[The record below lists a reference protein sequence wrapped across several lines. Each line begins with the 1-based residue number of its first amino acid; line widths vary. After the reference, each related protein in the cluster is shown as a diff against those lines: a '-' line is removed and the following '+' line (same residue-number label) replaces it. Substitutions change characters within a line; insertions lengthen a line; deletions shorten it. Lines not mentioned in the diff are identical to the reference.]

1 MPIVI
6 SWAGLSTRNA
16 LAIAVIPAGV
26 NCLFSLLGML
36 IIDKCGRRRLMLG
49 SLLGCVIGLAI
60 IGGSF
65 TFSAA
70 DPVRVLERPVP
81 EDLPGVT
88 ACNASETLQ
97 TCADCL
103 AQKCG
108 FCHPSRPFWSRQADG
123 FCLTPDS
130 EKGCLDE
137 VSRSFEETE
146 TMDFDVDTCRSNYG
160 LSSLLGLAVFLA
172 TFAPGMA
179 HVPWAVNAEIYPEEM
194 RGLGAAA
201 ATTMN
206 WVANLIVTQNF
217 LTLVNGIGAANTFY
231 LFGFFA
237 IAGIVT
243 YSIML
248 PETGGLT
255 LDEVQEVFKARVA
268 RQGGEPLRYTRK
280 R

>member
-1 MPIVI
+1 MCTERSQINTVLYYMPIVI
-6 SWAGLSTRNA
+6 SWAGLSARNA
-16 LAIAVIPAGV
+16 LAIAVIPAGI

-108 FCHPSRPFWSRQADG
+108 D
-123 FCLTPDS
+123 
-130 EKGCLDE
+130 
-137 VSRSFEETE
+137 
-146 TMDFDVDTCRSNYG
+146 
-160 LSSLLGLAVFLA
+160 
-172 TFAPGMA
+172 
-179 HVPWAVNAEIYPEEM
+179 
-194 RGLGAAA
+194 
-201 ATTMN
+201 
-206 WVANLIVTQNF
+206 
-217 LTLVNGIGAANTFY
+217 
-231 LFGFFA
+231 
-237 IAGIVT
+237 
-243 YSIML
+243 
-248 PETGGLT
+248 
-255 LDEVQEVFKARVA
+255 
-268 RQGGEPLRYTRK
+268 RK
-280 R
+280 SVV